1 MIEVPENVQ
10 RYFERETPPNFK
22 QSSLSIQKGDSIPLK
37 FLKRLAP
44 TQLAA
49 ILHEG
54 YLNNEGVGKTLKK
67 AAGPAS
73 QIAPYVTAF
82 YALNKMD
89 KEYRR
94 NLERY
99 NNALTAYNESRRNLV
114 GDLIEARN
122 RADQRRMDQRL
133 INDGWLDEGVDLYN
147 DLSVPQMAQDVRES
161 AAFFNLVQEPSRP
174 PLSLRPQRN
183 TAIRGPRVRQII

>member
-1 MIEVPENVQ
+1 MIEVPESVQ
-10 RYFERETPPNFK
+10 RYFERETPPNYK
-22 QSSLSIQKGDSIPLK
+22 QSSLSIQKGDSGPVK
-37 FLKRLAP
+37 FLKRLTP

-73 QIAPYVTAF
+73 QLATFGAGF
-82 YALNKMD
+82 YALNELH
-89 KEYRR
+89 KEYGRS
-94 NLERY
+94 LERY
-99 NNALTAYNESRRNLV
+99 NNALTAYNESRRNLI
-114 GDLIEARN
+114 GDLTEARN
-122 RADQRRMDQRL
+122 RADRRRMDSRL

-161 AAFFNLVQEPSRP
+161 AGFFNLVQEPSRRP
-174 PLSLRPQRN
+174 MSLRPQSS
-183 TAIRGPRVRQII
+183 TVIRGPRVGQ